1 VPSSAQKKSAPL
13 NSVRR
18 LGLEAAVLGFTSFT
32 SFVPAAVPSLPT
44 AAVNPEVSLGL
55 ILMEH

>member
-18 LGLEAAVLGFTSFT
+18 LGLEAAALGFTSFT
-32 SFVPAAVPSLPT
+32 SFVPAAVLSLFQSSRPLV
-44 AAVNPEVSLGL
+44 ASSALK
-55 ILMEH
+55 